1 MAKSMEILRIFPD
14 YMRDQWR
21 EAAEEADG
29 LWEIRLRVHREIIL
43 MIRGREYFLSKNGKI
58 VSDRKSADVMT
69 QQDMEAVL
77 DHVCN

>member
-1 MAKSMEILRIFPD
+1 
-14 YMRDQWR
+14 MRDKWR

-43 MIRGREYFLSKNGKI
+43 IIRGREYFLGKNGRI
-58 VSDRKSADVMT
+58 VSDMKNADVMT

-77 DHVCN
+77 AARDRRAYWKKMGLLEI